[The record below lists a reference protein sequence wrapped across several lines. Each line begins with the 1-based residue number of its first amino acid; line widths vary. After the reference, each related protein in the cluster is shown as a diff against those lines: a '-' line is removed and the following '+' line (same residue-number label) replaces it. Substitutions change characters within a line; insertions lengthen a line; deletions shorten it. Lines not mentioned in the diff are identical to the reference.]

1 MKSSINFKKFI
12 EEELYRKGFEQIEN
26 MKAAV
31 SQDMTNDSSDED
43 DYSLSEAR
51 RYTKTDE
58 DQNIIMQLRSAED
71 LDGAKEIK
79 FRRGSKKFDKK
90 SISAVLKFHDS
101 LKMPQDKRKLRIML
115 FQSPEQMEEIVKAIR
130 EKDM

>member
-1 MKSSINFKKFI
+1 MTSSINFKKFI
-12 EEELYRKGFEQIEN
+12 EEELYRKGFEQIES

-31 SQDMTNDSSDED
+31 SQDMGNSSDED
-43 DYSLSEAR
+43 DYPLSETR
-51 RYTKTDE
+51 RYTKTDD

-90 SISAVLKFHDS
+90 SISTILKFHDS
-101 LKMPQDKRKLRIML
+101 LKMPQDKRKFRIMV
-115 FQSPEQMEEIVKAIR
+115 FQSPEQMEQIVKAIH